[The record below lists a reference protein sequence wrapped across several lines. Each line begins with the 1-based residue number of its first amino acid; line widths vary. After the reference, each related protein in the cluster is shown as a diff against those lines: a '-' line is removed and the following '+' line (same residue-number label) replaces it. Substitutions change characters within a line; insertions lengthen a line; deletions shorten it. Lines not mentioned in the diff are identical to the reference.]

1 MAVRPA
7 ARRRVLL
14 ILAVVALAAWG
25 AATLLGDRVGGGG
38 DGGTRP
44 SPLVPAAGADDPFA
58 YDADERAAFER
69 RAAAGLSHVLYAKSP
84 GGAVASAARVARYR
98 SLIEDVAADADLDA
112 DTIEGIVLLESAGR
126 PDARASDD
134 PAGATGLTQI
144 LAETGQSLLD
154 MTIDPA
160 RSKRL
165 TRQIGRAERRG
176 DTDRVAELEA
186 LRRRVDER
194 YDPPKA
200 LRATARYLAFA
211 KGELGGRDDL
221 AVASY
226 HMGVGNL
233 QNVLRDFGADPDDG
247 DTPYA
252 EVFFD
257 SSPLRHEKAFSRLA
271 SLGDDS
277 STYLWRVLAA
287 KDIMRRYRED
297 PQALGQRAV
306 AMTRKNSAEEVLHPR
321 DDTAVFE
328 EPSAIEAAVDAGQL
342 TPLQTRELRAAGV
355 RIDPGMGELAPRL
368 DQPKSRYRALKP
380 EALAL
385 LVYLASGTEE
395 ISGDAP
401 LILTSTVRDEEYQR
415 QLTARNVE
423 ATHGYSLHTTGW
435 AMDIERRYASRR
447 QALAFQFM
455 LDRLQALNL
464 IAWVREPSAIHLTA
478 GPGARELL
486 GFLKAQKP
494 SG

>member
-1 MAVRPA
+1 MAVRSA

-25 AATLLGDRVGGGG
+25 AASLLGDRVGGG

-44 SPLVPAAGADDPFA
+44 SPLVPSTGADDPFA
-58 YDADERAAFER
+58 YDPDRRADFER
-69 RAAAGLSHVLYAKSP
+69 RAAAGLAHVLYAKSP

-98 SLIEDVAADADLDA
+98 SLIEQVAKDADLDA

-126 PDARASDD
+126 PDAQASDD
-134 PAGATGLTQI
+134 PAGAVGLTQI
-144 LAETGQSLLD
+144 LAETGRNLLD
-154 MTIDPA
+154 MKVDTA

-165 TRQIGRAERRG
+165 TRQIARAEKRG
-176 DTDRVAELEA
+176 QSARVERLKAQ
-186 LRRRVDER
+186 RRRVDER

-200 LRATARYLAFA
+200 LRATARYLTFA
-211 KGELGGRDDL
+211 KGELGDRDDL

-233 QNVLRDFGADPDDG
+233 QNALRDFGADTDDG

-252 EVFFD
+252 ELFFD
-257 SSPLRHEKAFSRLA
+257 SSPLRHKKAWNRLA
-271 SLGDDS
+271 ALGDDS

-297 PQALGQRAV
+297 PQKLGQRAV
-306 AMTRKNSAEEVLHPR
+306 LMNRKNSAEEVLQPEA
-321 DDTAVFE
+321 DTPVFE
-328 EPSAIEAAVDAGQL
+328 EPSAIESAVDAGQL

-368 DQPKSRYRALKP
+368 DQPKSRYRALRP

-385 LVYLASGTEE
+385 LVYLARGTEA
-395 ISGDAP
+395 ISGSAP
-401 LILTSTVRDEEYQR
+401 LILTSTVRDEEYQKL
-415 QLTARNVE
+415 LTARNIE

-435 AMDIERRYASRR
+435 AMDIERTYASRK

-494 SG
+494 AG

>member
-14 ILAVVALAAWG
+14 ILAVVALVAWG
-25 AATLLGDRVGGGG
+25 AATLLGDRLPGS
-38 DGGTRP
+38 DGGPRP

-58 YDADERAAFER
+58 YSADEREAFER

-98 SLIEDVAADADLDA
+98 ALIEDAAREAGLDA

-126 PDARASDD
+126 PDAQASND
-134 PAGATGLTQI
+134 PAGAVGLTQI
-144 LAETGQSLLD
+144 LAETGQNLLD
-154 MTIDPA
+154 MQIDTA

-176 DTDRVAELEA
+176 QAARVERLKAQ
-186 LRRRVDER
+186 RRRVDER

-200 LRATARYLAFA
+200 LKATARYLTFA

-257 SSPLRHEKAFSRLA
+257 SSPLRHKKAWSRLA

-297 PQALGQRAV
+297 PRALGQRAV
-306 AMTRKNSAEEVLHPR
+306 LMTRKNSAEEVLQPEA
-321 DDTAVFE
+321 DTAVFE

-355 RIDPGMGELAPRL
+355 RIDRGMGELAPRL
-368 DQPKSRYRALKP
+368 EQPKSRYRALRP

-385 LVYLASGTEE
+385 LVYLARGTEE
-395 ISGDAP
+395 ISGDTP

-415 QLTARNVE
+415 LLTARNVE

-435 AMDIERRYASRR
+435 AMDIERTYASRK

-464 IAWVREPSAIHLTA
+464 IAWVREPAAIHLTA
-478 GPGARELL
+478 GPDARRLL
-486 GFLKAQKP
+486 GFLQAQKP